1 MRFVYPSA
9 NERHWQIDQEPSSLF
24 EPCVRDYPVE
34 HSAAVARNLG
44 LVNDHGVADMPAHNA
59 SYDDPDCVYTTTLHR
74 NTCTGSTDG
83 PSYGRLSQSREMVE

>member
-9 NERHWQIDQEPSSLF
+9 NERHWQIDQEPSSLL

-59 SYDDPDCVYTTTLHR
+59 SYDDPDCVFEHY
-74 NTCTGSTDG
+74 N
-83 PSYGRLSQSREMVE
+83 PSQFFEHYNRRTQLCQAFPVP